1 MNGMDLRI
9 KDDLALVV
17 GASDGIGLA
26 TAAALAGEGAQ
37 VTIVSR
43 DAAALAAAASGI
55 GVAHIA
61 ADATDTA
68 SVEALARGWDA
79 QHERLDILVVAVGG
93 SHRSPFEKL
102 TDEDWR
108 RNWEFNILATVR
120 VVRSLLPALRRGRGA
135 RVVLFGAASSRM
147 PYPEQIVSNV
157 HKAGHLALVKTL
169 AAELIAEGI
178 RVNAVLPGRTVTR
191 LWRRRA
197 AEIAEREGTTPEAVL
212 ARFAEDIPLGR
223 FGSAE
228 EVADVAAFLA
238 SPRSAYV
245 VGQSVAADGGI
256 ARGLL

>member
-1 MNGMDLRI
+1 MDLRI

-26 TAAALAGEGAQ
+26 TAKTLAEEGAR

-43 DAAALAAAASGI
+43 DAATLAAAAAGI
-55 GVAHIA
+55 GVAHHA
-61 ADATDTA
+61 ADATDA
-68 SVEALARGWDA
+68 AAVEALARAWDA
-79 QHERLDILVVAVGG
+79 AQDRLDILVVAVGG

-108 RNWEFNILATVR
+108 KNWEFNILATVR
-120 VVRSLLPALRRGRGA
+120 VVRAFLPALRRGRGA

-169 AAELIAEGI
+169 AAELIGDGI

-197 AEIAEREGTTPEAVL
+197 EQMAQQEGTTPEAVL
-212 ARFAEDIPLGR
+212 ARFAEDIPVGR
-223 FGSAE
+223 FGTAA